1 MGLEELCSSSRV
13 VIVAGKGG
21 VGKTTV
27 AASLAL
33 AAAAVGRTAL
43 LVEVEGRPDLAAVF
57 GRDSLSEGELAPG
70 VWGTALVPDLA
81 LLEYLEARGLG
92 RISRRLVSSG
102 ALEVLATA
110 VPGAKDILLLGKI
123 KALQNLRSA
132 DVIIV
137 DAPATGHAVSFLV
150 SPRGLL
156 DAIRV
161 GPIRSQATDVI
172 GMLSDPGRCMVLLV
186 TAPEETPVS
195 EAIEA
200 ASALRS
206 RAGVTVGPVV
216 VNGLYPELPASIAAP
231 LMASEV
237 VAEAEAAGHAV
248 PVDLA
253 SHLAAAAAFRQRRRE
268 LQDRQ
273 LTRLSETLALP
284 QVPLPYL
291 FRAEL
296 RLPDLQHLAAGLI
309 SGLERV
315 AVPGPA

>member
-1 MGLEELCSSSRV
+1 MGIEELCSSSRV

-57 GRDSLSEGELAPG
+57 GKDSLSGEELAPG
-70 VWGTALVPDLA
+70 VWGSALHPDLA
-81 LLEYLEARGLG
+81 LLEYLETRGLG
-92 RISRRLVSSG
+92 RISKRLVSSG

-161 GPIRSQATDVI
+161 GPIRAQATDVI
-172 GMLSDPGRCMVLLV
+172 EMLSDPLRCVVLLV

-200 ASALRS
+200 ASALES
-206 RAGVTVGPVV
+206 RAGVTVSSVV
-216 VNGLYPELPASIAAP
+216 VNGLYPELPPTVEPPFTVEQVIADARQ
-231 LMASEV
+231 
-237 VAEAEAAGHAV
+237 AGH
-248 PVDLA
+248 PVTEDLA
-253 SHLAAAAAFRQRRRE
+253 AQMAGADAFRRRRRE
-268 LQDRQ
+268 LQDAQ
-273 LTRLSETLALP
+273 LVRLTEELDLP

-291 FRAEL
+291 FRAQLGVE
-296 RLPDLQHLAAGLI
+296 DLKSLASGLI

-315 AVPGPA
+315 AVPRPA